1 MIAKILV
8 TYLIAIMRVIDLFG
22 NITGIPVIDA
32 IDYLN
37 EVAYSIE
44 ENINF

>member
-8 TYLIAIMRVIDLFG
+8 TFLIAIMRVIDLVG
-22 NITGIPVIDA
+22 NLTGIPVINQ

-37 EVAYSIE
+37 GVAYYIE
-44 ENINF
+44 DNINF

>member
-22 NITGIPVIDA
+22 NITGIPVIDQ

-37 EVAYSIE
+37 GVAYSIE
-44 ENINF
+44 QNINF

>member
-22 NITGIPVIDA
+22 NVTGIPVIDA

-37 EVAYSIE
+37 GVAYYIE
-44 ENINF
+44 DNINF